1 MPEPEPSLIR
11 TVIEGGV
18 LMGPF
23 VLFALLWIV
32 TTLAYYFRRNRSVK
46 HLVSLLVFP
55 LGFGL
60 LGLGQWV
67 FHWHAVHLGMALSGY
82 PDEMQYI
89 EKAVRI
95 GRTTLVVLSAAG
107 ISFLTTAIGFAFPLH
122 DPNRVGPAAPGRS

>member
-1 MPEPEPSLIR
+1 MPDPEPSLTR

-23 VLFALLWIV
+23 LLFALIWIG
-32 TTLAYYFRRNRSVK
+32 TTLAYFFRRNRSVK
-46 HLVSLLVFP
+46 HLVSLLIFP

-60 LGLGQWV
+60 LALGQWV

-95 GRTTLVVLSAAG
+95 GRTTLVVLSTAG
-107 ISFLTTAIGFAFPLH
+107 ISLVTAAIAFAFPLH
-122 DPNRVGPAAPGRS
+122 DPNRVRPATPDRS

>member
-1 MPEPEPSLIR
+1 MADPEPSLTR
-11 TVIEGGV
+11 TVIEGGI

-23 VLFALLWIV
+23 LLFSLIWIG
-32 TTLAYYFRRNRSVK
+32 TTLAYFFRRNRSVK

-60 LGLGQWV
+60 LALGQWV
-67 FHWHAVHLGMALSGY
+67 FRWHGVHLGMALSGY

-95 GRTTLVVLSAAG
+95 GRTTLVVLSTAG
-107 ISFLTTAIGFAFPLH
+107 ISLLTAAIAFAFPLH
-122 DPNRVGPAAPGRS
+122 DPNRVRPATPDRF